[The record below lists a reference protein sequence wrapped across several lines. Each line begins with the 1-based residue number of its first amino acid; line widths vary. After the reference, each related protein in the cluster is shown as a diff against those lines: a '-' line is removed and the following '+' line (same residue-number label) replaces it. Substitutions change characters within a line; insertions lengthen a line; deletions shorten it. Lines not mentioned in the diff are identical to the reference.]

1 MVPRTPKLIAACAVL
16 GVGVCLAWPW
26 RRDRPTNVVPAAS
39 PATVAPNAT
48 AAPSKDLM
56 AASPTDVSPAAL
68 AELAAPPEQ
77 NPFASVSLQAPQL
90 HTTAKPPVADG
101 VAPLPFALAPL
112 PEIET
117 VPTERTHVV
126 HAGDSL
132 ESLAKRYLGDEARAL
147 ELFDLNREVLE
158 NPHLLPIGA
167 ELAIPANSETAATAQ
182 AH

>member
-1 MVPRTPKLIAACAVL
+1 M
-16 GVGVCLAWPW
+16 
-26 RRDRPTNVVPAAS
+26 AAS
-39 PATVAPNAT
+39 PAV
-48 AAPSKDLM
+48 AAPT
-56 AASPTDVSPAAL
+56 PL
-68 AELAAPPEQ
+68 AEQAAPPEQ
-77 NPFASVSLQAPQL
+77 NPFAAVSLQAPQPY
-90 HTTAKPPVADG
+90 TTAKPPVADG

-112 PEIET
+112 PEMET
-117 VPTERTHVV
+117 AAATQTHVV

-167 ELAIPANSETAATAQ
+167 ELAIPANAEAAATAQ